1 MFKWKG
7 RTPLSHIS
15 GSNQK
20 LEMIKLS
27 EEGMSKAERGWKMVL
42 LCQRVTQVLTDKE
55 EFLKEIKSSLLWT
68 HKIVRK
74 QNSLIADME
83 KILVVWMEDQ
93 TNYNIYLN
101 QNLIQS
107 KALIFSILWRLG
119 EVRKLQKEHLKPA
132 ERLVHDI

>member
-42 LCQRVTQVLTDKE
+42 LCQRVTQVLTAKE
-55 EFLKEIKSSLLWT
+55 EFLKEIKSSLYVIYTFMCLLVNYLSPQEGT
-68 HKIVRK
+68 DLTLCLLIYF
-74 QNSLIADME
+74 QSL
-83 KILVVWMEDQ
+83 L
-93 TNYNIYLN
+93 T
-101 QNLIQS
+101 S
-107 KALIFSILWRLG
+107 T
-119 EVRKLQKEHLKPA
+119 
-132 ERLVHDI
+132 